1 LQEVDK
7 TYNAVPMK
15 ANQSAGSSAKLER
28 PRNPAVL
35 LRCGPLLAMLFC
47 LGFLLHSPSL
57 AARSEWIR
65 VSPGLTSGANFAIAD
80 FDGDRLP
87 DVATVETGP
96 SEAAQTRYWIQFAF
110 GRGSRTGVA
119 VSGPTGGLQ
128 IASQDVNGD
137 SFQDLI
143 VSTELA
149 NEPIA
154 VLLNDGAGNFRLADV
169 SKFDRAIWDSRVE
182 WRVNSTCTGQS
193 GLALVGGG
201 WNVVSCGDRR
211 GLGLRP
217 GQGAVALGSE
227 ELNLLV
233 TPSEVRGRAPPLA

>member
-1 LQEVDK
+1 
-7 TYNAVPMK
+7 MK
-15 ANQSAGSSAKLER
+15 ADQ
-28 PRNPAVL
+28 PAVIL
-35 LRCGPLLAMLFC
+35 AKREPRSAAVWLRCGPLLVMLLC

-57 AARSEWIR
+57 AARPEGVR

-110 GRGSRTGVA
+110 GRGSRAGVA

-128 IASQDVNGD
+128 IVSQDVNGD
-137 SFQDLI
+137 SFLDLI

-149 NEPIA
+149 NEPVA

-169 SKFDRAIWDSRVE
+169 SKFGIAIWEPRVE
-182 WRVNSTCTGQS
+182 WRVDAPCPDQGDS
-193 GLALVGGG
+193 ALVGPG
-201 WNVVSCGDRR
+201 WNAVFCDAGRVYS
-211 GLGLRP
+211 LRP
-217 GQGAVALGSE
+217 GQGAAALGSE
-227 ELNLLV
+227 ELNFLV